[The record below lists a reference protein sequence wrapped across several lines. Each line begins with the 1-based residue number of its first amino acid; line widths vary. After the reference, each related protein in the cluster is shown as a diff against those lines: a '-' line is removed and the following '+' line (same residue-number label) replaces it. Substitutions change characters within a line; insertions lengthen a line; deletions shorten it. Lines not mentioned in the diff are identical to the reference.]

1 MQYHCHLLIK
11 EVPSTYLSADSR
23 DEMELWVE
31 KLQSA
36 TGQPPSE
43 HSQAESNNDNQNG
56 NCFMYLKNK

>member
-1 MQYHCHLLIK
+1 
-11 EVPSTYLSADSR
+11 
-23 DEMELWVE
+23 MELWVE